1 MDPVTLA
8 VISGAKLAMDGIKYF
23 NAQSKERE
31 AARAAE
37 KAFNTMMSTKETDY
51 YAGLQTPT
59 LGYDLATQ
67 AGLQSQAAGIQAL
80 QGAGAAGVIGGV
92 TALAGQEADRTLQLA
107 AQLQSDQAAVE
118 RLKAQGQ
125 QGIAAREFN
134 KQLDLQ
140 ESQLEGARLEQLIQQ
155 RRRGEAAA
163 GMTET
168 ITGGLTEY
176 LGSKPLYPA
185 GVQYPGIQGKQ
196 SITQIATPTTPAGP
210 NPASVSITPTPTPPM
225 GQIPRDNRFG
235 LNNYMDYLLYG
246 NTNNAPMRGPEMYG
260 LGIY

>member
-67 AGLQSQAAGIQAL
+67 AALQSQAAGIQAL

-92 TALAGQEADRTLQLA
+92 TALAGQEADRRLQLA

-118 RLKAQGQ
+118 RMKAQGQ

-140 ESQLEGARLEQLIQQ
+140 QSQLEGARLEQLIQQ
-155 RRRGEAAA
+155 RRRREAAA

-168 ITGGLTEY
+168 ITGGLGEY
-176 LGSKPLYPA
+176 LGDKPLYGEITDRQRAYNNLVADKGRSPMA
-185 GVQYPGIQGKQ
+185 RAEMDQGKNVRDWE
-196 SITQIATPTTPAGP
+196 SI
-210 NPASVSITPTPTPPM
+210 
-225 GQIPRDNRFG
+225 
-235 LNNYMDYLLYG
+235 LNTYF
-246 NTNNAPMRGPEMYG
+246 PF
-260 LGIY
+260 I